1 MTKPVNIMSYDMRDF
16 LVSCVDKYCELA
28 GVGRNSLKFAP
39 TPFHDNKV
47 AEPLK
52 PNEPQG
58 RLQPIASRVLMKV
71 LFAARMARWDLL
83 RCTQSLASRVTK
95 WSRDCDVGLHRL
107 ICYINSS
114 LDVTM
119 QGFIGDR
126 ITECKL
132 WLFCDADWAGERD
145 SKSTSGC
152 ALLLVGP
159 NTYYPLNAFSKKQTS
174 VTTSSTESEVVAAN
188 HGIRAQGLPS
198 LSLWCYLWKEVQAN
212 TAGRKTRRPA
222 ELPKGTDTIVARID
236 PELDEIRYGESSH
249 EGRSVA
255 DINGLD
261 VHLSDKFKV
270 QVLEDNQATITI
282 ILKGDSEKL
291 RHTDRTQKL
300 SFAWMQQQFE
310 KGHFG
315 MINVDTLEQVA
326 DIFTK
331 PFSERGKWEHA
342 LMLINHVRE
351 DEKPAEK
358 PGRDAQ
364 AQAKKSQAAAAIQE
378 IEMIASELSRLKLYE
393 CSSLE
398 RLCEEMSTNK
408 AAKKSKRLRI
418 DSKHNG
424 FYQVYGA
431 WTPGGMQG
439 VTRSVHLFPMVTRYL
454 NEFVRARCND
464 PAFTWT
470 SIVIGKDS
478 MAKVHSDSHNLKG
491 STNVLLS
498 FGDHQ
503 GGKLWTEDPDV
514 PNSEAVFQ
522 NDSRGVS
529 LKGKVFNTY
538 DTPVHFDPSIKH
550 CVLPY
555 RGTRI
560 SITAYTSRGFPKMT
574 NEETEQLKKFGFRCG
589 KPTAAAAPHARQA
602 SRPLMHNRVL
612 VDFATDSNSLLQ
624 NHTEQCITLCVAQQS
639 LDNAN
644 LNKLANN
651 LRSLC
656 DEGGSS
662 NKTKPLLF

>member
-1 MTKPVNIMSYDMRDF
+1 M
-16 LVSCVDKYCELA
+16 
-28 GVGRNSLKFAP
+28 
-39 TPFHDNKV
+39 
-47 AEPLK
+47 
-52 PNEPQG
+52 
-58 RLQPIASRVLMKV
+58 
-71 LFAARMARWDLL
+71 
-83 RCTQSLASRVTK
+83 
-95 WSRDCDVGLHRL
+95 
-107 ICYINSS
+107 
-114 LDVTM
+114 
-119 QGFIGDR
+119 
-126 ITECKL
+126 
-132 WLFCDADWAGERD
+132 
-145 SKSTSGC
+145 
-152 ALLLVGP
+152 
-159 NTYYPLNAFSKKQTS
+159 
-174 VTTSSTESEVVAAN
+174 
-188 HGIRAQGLPS
+188 
-198 LSLWCYLWKEVQAN
+198 
-212 TAGRKTRRPA
+212 
-222 ELPKGTDTIVARID
+222 ARID

-255 DINGLD
+255 VINGLD

-358 PGRDAQ
+358 PGREAQ
-364 AQAKKSQAAAAIQE
+364 AQTKKSQAAAAIQE
-378 IEMIASELSRLKLYE
+378 VEMIASELSRLKSYDCL
-393 CSSLE
+393 SLE

-408 AAKKSKRLRI
+408 AARKSKRLRI

-431 WTPGGMQG
+431 WTHGGMQG
-439 VTRSVHLFPMVTRYL
+439 VTRSVNMFPMVTRYL
-454 NEFVRARCND
+454 NELVKARCND
-464 PAFTWT
+464 PTFTWT
-470 SIVIGKDS
+470 SLVISKDS

-491 STNVLLS
+491 STNVLIS

-503 GGKLWTEDPDV
+503 GGKLWTEHPDV
-514 PNSEAVFQ
+514 PDSEAVFQ

-529 LKGKVFNTY
+529 LKGKVFDTY
-538 DTPVHFDPSIKH
+538 DTPVHFDPSVKH

-574 NEETEQLKKFGFRCG
+574 NEEIEQLKKLGFRCG
-589 KPTAAAAPHARQA
+589 KATAAAPPNARQA
-602 SRPLMHNRVL
+602 SRPLVHNRVL
-612 VDFATDSNSLLQ
+612 VDFATESRSLL
-624 NHTEQCITLCVAQQS
+624 HDHSDRCITLCVEQQS
-639 LDNAN
+639 LDNKN
-644 LNKLANN
+644 INKLANN

-662 NKTKPLLF
+662 NKTKPLLFFVSFASSPNEQDRDKTLKALMSLYRMTKQLCPQLIIETNDHVPWDSCKVVEVVRTFGLQRHASYASSVSLKRLLEVRPDHGRLRLSKAKVNALHDDWISTISRTHLDVDDTSNDVHNAKNKTSLACVALSSFNEAAGNSRPCVAMDYSQQIGEFWKRQLWAGVIASESLSLQEDVEDSEIRVLYQYMPVQAAANNMFDPEQYPYLRTRECRS